1 MILGAAAGRGPSP
14 LRLLAACLGLG
25 CLVIVLHLLRPE
37 LLVRLD
43 LAVYDRLLAASSVRP
58 PSGRVTLVEIDE
70 RTLAEAGRWPWP
82 RDRVAALLDRVRS
95 LGPVAIGLDVLF
107 AEPDAPGEVSAGPGG
122 PPTVPSGGPPALSTR
137 DAALAAAL
145 ARGPF
150 VTGYAFTFD
159 RAVDRPCPLRSI
171 GLARTPAAGVV
182 TRVHRAAGVL
192 CSLVQLESAA
202 ASSGFLNAAPDVDG
216 TLRRM
221 PQLVEFGGE
230 LYPSLALATVR
241 TGLAVQRLV
250 VADPAAGWPAVRL
263 DDREIPLAADGSLLV
278 RFRGPAGT
286 FPRLSAVDVLE
297 DRAPAGAL
305 AGRFAFVGVSALGLG
320 DMVATPLGGFLPGVE
335 VQATV
340 ADNLLRGDFVR
351 RPPGS
356 TVAELALILAAAV
369 GVAVSVVRLGWSW
382 TLPLS
387 LGVGLLLWLGAAWLI
402 GARGWFVSPL
412 FPTLA
417 LAGALGLAGVQ
428 RLVAER
434 ARADHSTRQLRTARE
449 MVLHA
454 LTSLT
459 ETRDFET
466 GAHLV
471 RTSRYTRV
479 LCEALASTPKFRDF
493 FTPETIDLIARLAPI
508 HDIGKVGV
516 ADRTL
521 RKPGPLSDDERRRD
535 GAAPGLRAR
544 RDRADGGAGRRA
556 GRLPPDAGEADR
568 LLAPRAVGR
577 RGLPGGPAGGGD
589 PRRRESGRARGLSTT
604 PSRARACTRAPCRT
618 RRSSRRSSPGGEP
631 TSIPTWSTRS
641 SASRRSGAGSPSTSP
656 TSTTWTTRP
665 RRATATSPC
674 DRRAGMLP
682 ACRRFRTGASAPRR
696 GVSALLQ

>member
-25 CLVIVLHLLRPE
+25 CLVILLHLLRPG

-43 LAVYDRLLAASSVRP
+43 LAVYDRLAAASPVRP

-70 RTLAEAGRWPWP
+70 RSLAEAGRWPWP

-95 LGPVAIGLDVLF
+95 LGAVAVGLDLLF
-107 AEPDAPGEVSAGPGG
+107 PEPDAAGEVSAGPGR
-122 PPTVPSGGPPALSTR
+122 PPPASSGGPPALSTR
-137 DAALAAAL
+137 DSALAAAL

-171 GLARTPAAGVV
+171 GVARASAAGAV
-182 TRVHRAAGVL
+182 TAVPRAAGVL
-192 CSLVQLESAA
+192 CSLVQFESAA
-202 ASSGFLNAAPDVDG
+202 ASSGFLNASPDVDG

-241 TGLAVQRLV
+241 KGLAVQRLA
-250 VADPAAGWPAVRL
+250 VAEPASGWPALRL

-305 AGRFAFVGVSALGLG
+305 AGRLAFVGVSALGLG
-320 DMVATPLGGFLPGVE
+320 DMVATPLGVFLAGVE

-340 ADNLLRGDFVR
+340 ADNLLRGDFLR
-351 RPPGS
+351 RPPGA
-356 TVAELALILAAAV
+356 TVAELGLILAAAV
-369 GVAVSVVRLGWSW
+369 GVAVGIVGLGWRW
-382 TLPLS
+382 TVPLS
-387 LGVGLLLWLGAAWLI
+387 LGVGLLLWLGTGWLI
-402 GARGWFVSPL
+402 DARGWFVSPL

-434 ARADHSTRQLRTARE
+434 ARADQSTRQLRTARE

-459 ETRDFET
+459 ETRDVET

-471 RTSRYTRV
+471 RTSRYARV
-479 LCEALASTPKFRDF
+479 LCEALASHPKFRVF
-493 FTPETIDLIARLAPI
+493 FTPETIDLVARLAPI

-521 RKPGPLSDDERRRD
+521 RKPGPLSDDERDEMERHPIYGRD
-535 GAAPGLRAR
+535 VIVRTEERVGVRDDLLLTLAKQIVYSHHERWDGRGYPEGLRGEAIPI
-544 RDRADGGAGRRA
+544 AGRVVA
-556 GRLPPDAGEADR
+556 LVDCYDA
-568 LLAPRAVGR
+568 L
-577 RGLPGGPAGGGD
+577 
-589 PRRRESGRARGLSTT
+589 
-604 PSRARACTRAPCRT
+604 
-618 RRSSRRSSPGGEP
+618 
-631 TSIPTWSTRS
+631 
-641 SASRRSGAGSPSTSP
+641 
-656 TSTTWTTRP
+656 
-665 RRATATSPC
+665 
-674 DRRAGMLP
+674 
-682 ACRRFRTGASAPRR
+682 ASARVYKSTLPHAEVVRAIVAERGTHFDPDMVDTFLRIQEEWRR
-696 GVSALLQ
+696 IAVEFADEHDVDHPSAAGHRHEPV